1 MLETIWFLLWGI
13 LWAVYF
19 MLDGFDLGLGTLA
32 PFLARND
39 ADRRVIYNSMGP
51 VWDGNE
57 VWLITAGGV
66 TFAAFPTTYAVM
78 FSALYTPLLLL
89 LFALI
94 LRGVSLE
101 FRSKLEGE
109 GWRKLWDVCH
119 FIGSFVPALLLGVAF
134 ANIFRGIPIDAEGMF
149 HGNLFTLL
157 NFYGLLGG
165 ALFVVLF
172 LTHGAL
178 WLAIKAGGDLEERA
192 GNAAA
197 GIWWGALVIAVV
209 FLVAT
214 WFATNLYRNYLT
226 YPVLVL
232 IPLITVAALLT
243 TRLFIAKKAWWS
255 AWFASSLTIVGATLF
270 GVVGLYPNLFPSSLD
285 PAYSLNIYNSSSSP
299 LTLKIMLGVA
309 LTFVPIVIVYQIWSY
324 YVFRDKVTDEDL
336 ASEEAY

>member
-32 PFLARND
+32 PFIARDDND
-39 ADRRVIYNSMGP
+39 KRIIYNSMGP
-51 VWDGNE
+51 FWDANE

-94 LRGVSLE
+94 IRAVALE
-101 FRSKLEGE
+101 FRSKVESE

-119 FIGSFVPALLLGVAF
+119 FLGSFVPALLLGVAF
-134 ANIFRGIPIDAEGMF
+134 ANIFKGIPIDGEGIF
-149 HGNLFTLL
+149 HGNLLTLL
-157 NFYGLLGG
+157 NPYGLLGG
-165 ALFVVLF
+165 VLFVLLF
-172 LTHGAL
+172 LVHGAL
-178 WLAIKAGGDLEERA
+178 WLAIKAEGPLERRA
-192 GNAAA
+192 AKAAA
-197 GIWWGALVIAVV
+197 GIWLVLLVVAVA

-214 WFATNLYRNYLT
+214 WFATNLYSNYLS
-226 YPVLVL
+226 YPVLL
-232 IPLITVAALLT
+232 IIPLVTVLALLVI
-243 TRLFIAKKAWWS
+243 RLFIGQSAFWKAWV
-255 AWFASSLTIVGATLF
+255 SSCLTIVGATLF
-270 GVVGLYPNLFPSSLD
+270 GVVGLYPNLLPSSLNPD
-285 PAYSLNIYNSSSSP
+285 YSLTIYNSSSSP

-309 LTFVPIVIVYQIWSY
+309 LTFVPIVIAYQVWSY
-324 YVFRDKVTDEDL
+324 YVFRDKVTKEDL

>member
-1 MLETIWFLLWGI
+1 MLETIWFVLWGV

-32 PFLARND
+32 PFIAGND
-39 ADRRVIYNSMGP
+39 TDRRVVYNSIGP

-94 LRGVSLE
+94 LRAVALE
-101 FRSKLEGE
+101 FRSKIDNP
-109 GWRKLWDVCH
+109 GWRKLWDLGH

-134 ANIFRGIPIDAEGMF
+134 ANIFRGIPIDAEGTF
-149 HGNLFTLL
+149 HGNLLTLL
-157 NFYGLLGG
+157 NPYGILGGLL
-165 ALFVVLF
+165 FVLLF
-172 LTHGAL
+172 LVHGAL
-178 WLAIKAGGDLEERA
+178 WLAIKADGPLEDRA
-192 GNAAA
+192 GKTAG
-197 GIWWGALVIAVV
+197 GIWFVLLVVAVV
-209 FLVAT
+209 FLIAT
-214 WFATNLYRNYLT
+214 WFATGLYNNYLSN
-226 YPVLVL
+226 PVLLL
-232 IPLITVAALLT
+232 IPLITVAALLV
-243 TRLFIAKKAWWS
+243 TRGFIAGKAWWK

-285 PAYSLNIYNSSSSP
+285 PAYSLTIFNSASSP

-309 LTFVPIVIVYQIWSY
+309 LTFVPIVIVYQIWTY
-324 YVFRDKVTDEDL
+324 YVFRHKVTEEDL
-336 ASEEAY
+336 ASDEAY

>member
-32 PFLARND
+32 PFITRND
-39 ADRRVIYNSMGP
+39 NEKRIIYNSMGP
-51 VWDGNE
+51 FWDANE

-66 TFAAFPTTYAVM
+66 TFAAFPTAYAVM

-94 LRGVSLE
+94 IRAVALE
-101 FRSKLEGE
+101 FRSKVENE

-119 FIGSFVPALLLGVAF
+119 FLGSFVPSLLLGVAF
-134 ANIFRGIPIDAEGMF
+134 ANIFKGIPIDQEGIF
-149 HGNLFTLL
+149 HGNLLTLL
-157 NFYGLLGG
+157 NPYGLLGG
-165 ALFVVLF
+165 ILFVLLF
-172 LTHGAL
+172 LVHGAL
-178 WLAIKAGGDLEERA
+178 WLAIKAEGDLEKRA
-192 GNAAA
+192 AKAAA
-197 GIWWGALVIAVV
+197 GIWLVLLIVAVA

-214 WFATNLYRNYLT
+214 WFATSLYANYLS
-226 YPVLVL
+226 YPILL
-232 IPLITVAALLT
+232 IIPLVTVLALLAI
-243 TRLFIAKKAWWS
+243 RLFIGQMTFWR

-270 GVVGLYPNLFPSSLD
+270 GVVGLFPNLFPSSLN
-285 PAYSLNIYNSSSSP
+285 PAFSLTIYNSSSSP

-309 LTFVPIVIVYQIWSY
+309 LTFVPIVIAYQIWSY
-324 YVFRDKVTDEDL
+324 YIFRGKVTRDDL